1 MKKIPMRMCVVTRE
15 RLPKNEL
22 IRIVKSETGVI
33 VDESGRVN
41 GHGVYLKLDESVI
54 NEAKKNGALKRALE
68 CDIPDSI
75 YEELLNK
82 VNNK

>member
-22 IRIVKSETGVI
+22 IRVVKSEDGVI

-41 GHGVYLKLDESVI
+41 GHGVYLKLDENVI
-54 NEAKKNGALKRALE
+54 NEAKKKGILKRALE
-68 CDIPDSI
+68 CDVPDEI
-75 YEELLNK
+75 YDELLNK
-82 VNNK
+82 LNK

>member
-22 IRIVKSETGVI
+22 IRVVKSEDGVI

-41 GHGVYLKLDESVI
+41 GHGVYLKLDENVI
-54 NEAKKNGALKRALE
+54 NEAKKKGILKRALE
-68 CDIPDSI
+68 CDVPDEI
-75 YEELLNK
+75 YDELLNK
-82 VNNK
+82 VNK

>member
-22 IRIVKSETGVI
+22 IRVVKSEAGVI

-41 GHGVYLKLDESVI
+41 GHGVYLKLDENVI
-54 NEAKKNGALKRALE
+54 NEAKKKGILKRALE
-68 CDIPDSI
+68 CDVPDEV
-75 YEELLNK
+75 YDELLNK
-82 VNNK
+82 LNK

>member
-22 IRIVKSETGVI
+22 IRVVKSEDGVI

-41 GHGVYLKLDESVI
+41 GHGVYLKLDENVI
-54 NEAKKNGALKRALE
+54 NEAKKKGILKRTLE
-68 CDIPDSI
+68 CDVPDEI
-75 YEELLNK
+75 YDELLNK
-82 VNNK
+82 ANK